1 MRTPAWWPIARWEF
15 IKVLTRKDFYIS
27 LLLTP
32 LLLLGTG
39 VLAGLLG
46 RAASSGSRVA
56 VVWPAGV
63 RDTLPSAPRVTW
75 TYAAGAAAQRAALDA
90 QLDARTLD
98 AVAFVPPGFMH
109 GEPVELLLRRDSQR
123 LVNTI
128 ESSLRRVAR
137 AHRAQ
142 AMGIDTAAVTLLDD
156 SVHVRAALHAKATG
170 SSRAERLTALGLLAI
185 FFVIHFAT
193 LAYMMTGVAA
203 EKAHRVTEV
212 IVSAVSAQT
221 WIDGK
226 LVAYVGLGA
235 LQAAAYVISA
245 IACAAVWRF
254 EIPPIGSPFFIF
266 TAVTLTLLGLVFYSA
281 LTAAMMA
288 TLKDLQTTQS
298 MNSTFMWLPFFSLV
312 FIGPALDHPDL
323 PWLTAVSM
331 LPPFSPM
338 LTPTRMALGGVSAWE
353 AWATIAVMAAA
364 AWWMRGVAGHAFRVA
379 MLMYGKDVSL
389 PELVRW
395 AREK

>member
-32 LLLLGTG
+32 VLLLGTG

-46 RAASSGSRVA
+46 RVGQNESRVA

-63 RDTLPSAPRVTW
+63 HDTLAAAPRTTW
-75 TYAAGAAAQRAALDA
+75 VYASGASAERAALRTEMA
-90 QLDARTLD
+90 ERTLD
-98 AVAFVPPGFMH
+98 AAVFVPPGFTR
-109 GEPVELLLRRDSQR
+109 GEPVELLLRRDSPR
-123 LVNTI
+123 LVATI

-142 AMGIDTAAVTLLDD
+142 ALGIDTAAVTMLDD
-156 SVHVRAALHAKATG
+156 SVHVRAALHATTTG
-170 SSRAERLTALGLLAI
+170 SSRAERLTALGLLGI
-185 FFVIHFAT
+185 FFVVHFAT

-203 EKAHRVTEV
+203 EKSHRITEV

-226 LVAYVGLGA
+226 LVAYVGLGV
-235 LQAAAYVISA
+235 LQALAYVISA
-245 IACAAVWRF
+245 LACAAVWRF

-266 TAVTLTLLGLVFYSA
+266 TASMLTLLGLVFYSA

-298 MNSTFMWLPFFSLV
+298 MNSTFMWLPFFSLI
-312 FIGPALDHPDL
+312 FIGPALEHPDL
-323 PWLTAVSM
+323 PWLTAVSL

-338 LTPTRMALGGVSAWE
+338 LTPTRMALGGVAAWE
-353 AWATIAVMAAA
+353 AWATIALMALA

-379 MLMYGKDVSL
+379 MLMYGKDISL

-395 AREK
+395 SREK